1 MKFISL
7 LGLLVFLGIAF
18 LMSNNKN
25 QIKLRII
32 YWGLA
37 LQLLFA
43 SIILGKPIQIW
54 DMTIYVSFSGMFI
67 FVSLI
72 LMYIF
77 KNDINEKPDRSSQ
90 VKHAGM
96 IFLGSAIYAF
106 LLYKL
111 ARFGLVNIT
120 LGILF
125 VAIIILRFLKK
136 TEYQKYLIS
145 TFLVTGWV
153 YLLTNN
159 IDGRAVFSALSGK
172 VNTFL
177 KLSDYGSSFLFGKIV
192 DPKYMDTFGFQ
203 FAFGVLPTI
212 IFFAAFLSILYH
224 IGVMQIIVNTMAKF
238 MRWTMGTSGAET
250 LSVSANVFV
259 GQTESPLL
267 IKPFLN
273 GMTISELG
281 AVMIGGFAT
290 IAGGVLAGY
299 IRMGVDPGHLIAA
312 SVMSAPAA
320 LVIAKIIFPETE
332 HSETAGDVDIPQ
344 IKKASNLLDAATAGV
359 TDGLK
364 LAVNVGAML
373 LAFIALI
380 GLLDLIFNFLDG
392 IIDGNLLGG
401 TYQAYAGGGGF
412 SPVTGEYSG
421 IFPGS
426 LKTLFGFLFRP
437 LAWSMGVVWQEA
449 DKVGNLLG
457 VKIALN
463 EFVAYAQLG
472 NHISAGDLSV
482 RSITI
487 ATYALCGFAN
497 FSSIGIQI
505 GGIAAIAPGRR
516 SDLAKIGLKAMFGGA
531 LASWMTATIAG
542 ILL

>member
-7 LGLLVFLGIAF
+7 FGLLIFLGIAF
-18 LMSNNKN
+18 LLSNNKSK
-25 QIKLRII
+25 IKMRTIF
-32 YWGLA
+32 WGVA

-43 SIILGKPIQIW
+43 SIILGNP
-54 DMTIYVSFSGMFI
+54 TISFSGMFV
-67 FVSLI
+67 FLSLI

-77 KNDINEKPDRSSQ
+77 KDDINERPDKKSQ
-90 VKHAGM
+90 VIHAGM
-96 IFLGSAIYAF
+96 ILLGSILLAGAIY
-106 LLYKL
+106 YL
-111 ARFGLVNIT
+111 ARFGLINWFLAASFI
-120 LGILF
+120 
-125 VAIIILRFLKK
+125 AIFGLKLIHK
-136 TEYQKYLIS
+136 IEYQKYLIA
-145 TFLVTGWV
+145 TFLISGWV
-153 YLLTNN
+153 FNVINN
-159 IDGRAVFSALSGK
+159 IDGKAIFSALSGK

-177 KLSDYGSSFLFGKIV
+177 KLTDYGSQFLFGNIV
-192 DPKYMDTFGFQ
+192 DPKYYDTFGFQ

-212 IFFAAFLSILYH
+212 IFFGAFLSILYH
-224 IGVMQIIVNTMAKF
+224 LGVMQIIVNTMAKF

-250 LSVSANVFV
+250 LSVTANVFV

-273 GMTISELG
+273 GMTLSELG
-281 AVMIGGFAT
+281 TVMIGGFAT

-332 HSETAGDVDIPQ
+332 HSETAGDVDIPRT
-344 IKKASNLLDAATAGV
+344 KTASNLLDATTAGV

-380 GLLDLIFNFLDG
+380 GLLDLIFSFLDE
-392 IIDGNLLGG
+392 IIDGKLLGG
-401 TYQAYAGGGGF
+401 AYQAYSGGSGF

-421 IFPGS
+421 VFPGS
-426 LKTLFGFLFRP
+426 LKTLFGFIFRP
-437 LAWSMGVVWQEA
+437 LAWSMGVAWQEA
-449 DKVGNLLG
+449 DKIGNLLG

-472 NHISAGDLSV
+472 NHIAAGDLSQ

-505 GGIAAIAPGRR
+505 GGIAAIAPNRR
-516 SDLAKIGLKAMFGGA
+516 SDLAKVGLKAMIGGA

>member
-7 LGLLVFLGIAF
+7 FGLLVFLGIAF
-18 LMSNNKN
+18 LMSNNKSK
-25 QIKLRII
+25 IKLRII
-32 YWGLA
+32 FWGLA

-43 SIILGKPIQIW
+43 SIILGNST
-54 DMTIYVSFSGMFI
+54 MSFSGMFVFLSMI
-67 FVSLI
+67 I
-72 LMYIF
+72 MYIF
-77 KNDINEKPDRSSQ
+77 KNDINEKPDKSSQ
-90 VKHAGM
+90 LKYALMLLLSLILLAGV
-96 IFLGSAIYAF
+96 IYYLAQFGLINWLLAVSLIAIY
-106 LLYKL
+106 
-111 ARFGLVNIT
+111 G
-120 LGILF
+120 
-125 VAIIILRFLKK
+125 LRFIHK

-145 TFLVTGWV
+145 TFLISGWV
-153 YLLTNN
+153 YNLTNN
-159 IDGRAVFSALSGK
+159 IDGKAVFSALSAK
-172 VNTFL
+172 VETFL
-177 KLSDYGSSFLFGKIV
+177 KLTDLGSGFLFGNIV
-192 DPKYMDTFGFQ
+192 DPKYSDTFGFQ

-224 IGVMQIIVNTMAKF
+224 IGVMQAIVNTMAKF
-238 MRWTMGTSGAET
+238 MKWTMGTSGAET
-250 LSVSANVFV
+250 LSVSANIFI

-273 GMTISELG
+273 GMTQSEL
-281 AVMIGGFAT
+281 ATVMIGGFAT

-299 IRMGVDPGHLIAA
+299 IRMGIDPGHLLAA

-332 HSETAGDVDIPQ
+332 HSETAGDVEIPRTKTT
-344 IKKASNLLDAATAGV
+344 INLLDAATAGV

-373 LAFIALI
+373 IAFIALI

-401 TYQAYAGGGGF
+401 TYQAYSGSSGF
-412 SPVTGEYSG
+412 SPVSGEYSG

-426 LKTLFGFLFRP
+426 LKTFFGFIFRP
-437 LAWSMGVVWQEA
+437 LAWSMGVAWHEA
-449 DKVGNLLG
+449 DKIGNLLG

-472 NHISAGDLSV
+472 NHISAGDISV

-505 GGIAAIAPGRR
+505 GGIAAIAPSRR
-516 SDLAKIGLKAMFGGA
+516 SDLAKVGLKAMFGGA